1 MYQKIPVTDTDTLQH
16 IINSTDIPLNALDV
30 SQITDMRNLFTATSR
45 TNLNGIEEWDMSN
58 VLDAS
63 GMFSMLGFP
72 FRGGNLNFPV
82 CRNMASMFDE
92 TNILAPLTIAAP
104 ALENAR
110 GMFANSPLNVPVFL
124 HQTNK
129 LRDVSNMF
137 HNCINMNS
145 TVSLITEQVRDFS
158 GMFANCSK
166 YNKPI
171 TFSFKAA
178 QDCSMM
184 FNKCFHFDQRVQLD
198 LPQAVDI
205 NSMFNGCQRLNSQVS
220 IIAPQVREAQYLF
233 AGCVELSQ
241 IHNLELPSAV
251 NLRGIFQFCRQ
262 LNRLDK
268 FEIGCAQDLSYA
280 FDGCSTF
287 NGEVNLTVP
296 EITSAYRM
304 FRNCTQFN
312 QVSFLLGN
320 FTADYREILVGTPHA
335 RLSVLVNLAPG
346 K

>member
-1 MYQKIPVTDTDTLQH
+1 MYQKIPVTDSDTLKH
-16 IINSTDIPLNALDV
+16 LINSTNIPLSALDV

-45 TNLNGIEEWDMSN
+45 TNLQGIETWDLRN

-63 GMFSMLGFP
+63 GMFSMLGFD
-72 FRGGNLNFPV
+72 FQGGNLSFPV
-82 CRNMASMFDE
+82 CRNMEQMFDE
-92 TNILAPLTIAAP
+92 TNIIAPLTIAAP

-110 GMFANSPLNVPVFL
+110 GMFSNSPLNVPIFL
-124 HQTNK
+124 HQTTQ

-137 HNCINMNS
+137 HNCIQMNS
-145 TVSLITEQVRDFS
+145 TVSINTENVRDFS
-158 GMFANCSK
+158 GMFSNCSK

-171 TFSFKAA
+171 GFSFAAA

-184 FNKCFHFDQRVQLD
+184 FNKCFFFDQRVQLE

-205 NSMFNGCQRLNSQVS
+205 SSMFNGCSRLNSQVS
-220 IIAPQVREAQYLF
+220 VSAPQVREAQYLF
-233 AGCVELSQ
+233 AGCVSLTQ
-241 IHNLELPSAV
+241 INKLELAQAV

-262 LNRLDK
+262 LNRLDTL
-268 FEIGCAQDLSYA
+268 ELGAAQDLSYA

-287 NGEVNLTVP
+287 NGEINLTVP
-296 EITSAYRM
+296 ELTSAYRM
-304 FRNCTQFN
+304 FRNCIQFSC
-312 QVSFLLGN
+312 VSFLLGN
-320 FTADYREILVGTPHA
+320 FTADYREILVGTPQA